1 MKVSI
6 RSFGTGEI
14 ALHSGTAYNN
24 ADTERDTRNKK
35 ISRGDLQAGAVD
47 NGDTFSCLR
56 IQVKTR
62 FGNKSIEKVYKSIEK
77 VYSEWCEGV
86 KIDMPTTDGVSINQK
101 HVSVNKLIL
110 RPDKDQYP
118 RIS

>member
-1 MKVSI
+1 MSI

-62 FGNKSIEKVYKSIEK
+62 FGNKSIEKVY
-77 VYSEWCEGV
+77 SEWCEGV